1 MLYIGCH
8 LSSSKGFAAMGR
20 QALELG
26 ANTFQFFTRNPRGS
40 RAKDLDPADAAA
52 LRDLLARH
60 GFGPIVAHAPYTL
73 NLCGAEEKNRIFA
86 RETMADDLA
95 RLEHVPGQY
104 YNFHPGSHVGQGSE
118 TGIALIADGLNAI
131 LRPNQA
137 TTVLLETMAGKGS
150 EVGGRF
156 EELRA
161 ILDRVELSGK
171 VGVCLDT
178 CHVSDGGYDIVHDLD
193 GVPRIFNHNYF
204 RRDCM
209 PGLTKEIAQGSIY
222 RYLEQEVHM
231 SIVTSKR
238 TITVEM
244 ADELD
249 RTWLTLDGFNCL
261 AVVSS
266 QTYNSDGIMFE
277 YTQSRHHPSIF
288 RFQDNAVRTAA
299 RPPAEPGPAGEMF

>member
-104 YNFHPGSHVGQGSE
+104 YNFHPGSHVGQGIDV
-118 TGIALIADGLNAI
+118 GMGLIVELLDAI
-131 LRPNQA
+131 LRPEQ
-137 TTVLLETMAGKGS
+137 TTRVLLETMSGKGT
-150 EVGGRF
+150 EVGSRF
-156 EELRA
+156 EELGH
-161 ILDRVELSGK
+161 ILRSVSLGDK
-171 VGVCLDT
+171 MGVCLDT
-178 CHVSDGGYDIVHDLD
+178 CHVYSAGYDIVNDLD
-193 GVPRIFNHNYF
+193 GVLEQFDRHVGLGKLYAIHLNDSLMPFASRKDRHARIGEGTIGLEAIARIINHPALRHLPF
-204 RRDCM
+204 
-209 PGLTKEIAQGSIY
+209 
-222 RYLEQEVHM
+222 YLETPNELPGYAHEI
-231 SIVTSKR
+231 SILR
-238 TITVEM
+238 DAWVE
-244 ADELD
+244 
-249 RTWLTLDGFNCL
+249 
-261 AVVSS
+261 
-266 QTYNSDGIMFE
+266 
-277 YTQSRHHPSIF
+277 
-288 RFQDNAVRTAA
+288 
-299 RPPAEPGPAGEMF
+299 

>member
-1 MLYIGCH
+1 MNLCDIDQI
-8 LSSSKGFAAMGR
+8 KA
-20 QALELG
+20 
-26 ANTFQFFTRNPRGS
+26 
-40 RAKDLDPADAAA
+40 
-52 LRDLLARH
+52 LLARH

-131 LRPNQA
+131 LRPDQA

-178 CHVSDGGYDIVHDLD
+178 CHVYSAGYDIVNSLD
-193 GVPRIFNHNYF
+193 AVLEQFDSVLGLERLHAIHLNDSMTPFSSFKDHHETIGKGSLGEQAFINIINHPSLREVPFF
-204 RRDCM
+204 LETPRDDA
-209 PGLTKEIAQGSIY
+209 GHGEEIAWLKEHY
-222 RYLEQEVHM
+222 R
-231 SIVTSKR
+231 
-238 TITVEM
+238 
-244 ADELD
+244 
-249 RTWLTLDGFNCL
+249 G
-261 AVVSS
+261 
-266 QTYNSDGIMFE
+266 
-277 YTQSRHHPSIF
+277 
-288 RFQDNAVRTAA
+288 
-299 RPPAEPGPAGEMF
+299 